1 MVLWRPEED
10 AALLKLWPTKDWE
23 AISNGLPGRSHW
35 SIKSRASAL
44 GVRRRPCD
52 VPRKGAIVYVSPID
66 GKKFSVSR
74 GQRYMTTVI
83 EGTNRL
89 LHRVEMERI
98 LGRPLTRRDVVHH
111 KNGDKHDN
119 RPENLM
125 LTTPSEHKIVDIARA
140 ERAERFI
147 RFKGLWKE
155 FQRVAA

>member
-1 MVLWRPEED
+1 
-10 AALLKLWPTKDWE
+10 
-23 AISNGLPGRSHW
+23 
-35 SIKSRASAL
+35 
-44 GVRRRPCD
+44 
-52 VPRKGAIVYVSPID
+52 
-66 GKKFSVSR
+66 
-74 GQRYMTTVI
+74 MTTVI